1 MNFLLY
7 FSNSIIKA
15 NNKIKNKL
23 HQSKHNC
30 TTCIMINDKTYKT
43 YAGKKRYKKKIQA
56 VKLDMIAAI
65 YSCN

>member
-23 HQSKHNC
+23 QQSKHNC

-43 YAGKKRYKKKIQA
+43 YAGKKRYKKKNTG
-56 VKLDMIAAI
+56 
-65 YSCN
+65 S